1 MPTPVDLV
9 ISPEYVGPDR
19 RAPFR
24 PLSAA
29 LVRAASFGRRRR
41 DPGVVAWSDTLPA
54 ELVPEQP
61 TIPGLL
67 VVELHDFE
75 AYTTAHDTLR

>member
-1 MPTPVDLV
+1 MTAPVDLV
-9 ISPEYVGPDR
+9 ITPDYVGPDR

-29 LVRAASFGRRRR
+29 LARAASFGRRRR
-41 DPGVVAWSDTLPA
+41 DPGVIAWRDTVPA
-54 ELVPEQP
+54 ELVEEPP

-67 VVELHDFE
+67 VVELHDLE
-75 AYTTAHDTLR
+75 AFHAAQKAT